1 MALALDLVSNL
12 YHALLLSMS
21 RFHFL
26 HIIFPWLSIL
36 GPADYKFVLW
46 NRFSLSHLYSWLPL
60 CPTLTL
66 CLIIVPPH
74 SLL

>member
-12 YHALLLSMS
+12 YHALLLSVS
-21 RFHFL
+21 FSFPPYHFFMAI
-26 HIIFPWLSIL
+26 HPL
-36 GPADYKFVLW
+36 GPADYNFVLW
-46 NRFSLSHLYSWLPL
+46 NRFPLSHLYSWLPL